1 MRTAMKPK
9 ASAFFEKYGLYLALV
24 ALVVFNGLTNPTFL
38 NPENLRNIVNQ
49 QAAVGLVA
57 VGMTLVV
64 VTGGIDLSVGST
76 VVLAA
81 TLGLFALNGRVA
93 AGVPEAGAVGIALL
107 AALAVGTAAGA
118 FMGVLVAKA
127 RLAPFVATLCGLVA
141 YRSFALAPAKAGE
154 VRSASMEA
162 YPAIGQGGLPWPSL
176 PSGHPLVTW
185 NILAFALA
193 ALLGWTLLERTRL
206 GRNMLAVGGN
216 ETAARLAGIA
226 TDRVKI
232 AAYAITGLLC
242 GLGGFLLGAR
252 MNSVSTAQVGQLYE
266 LDAIAAVA
274 IGGASLAGGY
284 GSVLRTVV
292 GVLVLSVIQNM
303 LVTLNVST
311 YLHGAV
317 KGAIILFAVLLQRGR
332 TDR

>member
-1 MRTAMKPK
+1 MKG
-9 ASAFFEKYGLYLALV
+9 AAAQFLQRNGLYLALV
-24 ALVVFNGLTNPTFL
+24 LLVAYNAATSPTFAT
-38 NPENLRNIVNQ
+38 PENLRNIVNQ

-81 TLGLFALNGRVA
+81 TLGLYALNGRLA
-93 AGVPEAGAVGIALL
+93 AGASEASAVGAALG
-107 AALAVGTAAGA
+107 AALAVGAVAGWI
-118 FMGVLVAKA
+118 MGVLVAKA

-141 YRSFALAPAKAGE
+141 YRSFALAPARAGE
-154 VRSASMEA
+154 VRSSSMAA
-162 YPAIGQGGLPWPSL
+162 YPGIGQGGLPWPSL
-176 PSGHPLVTW
+176 ANGQPLVTW

-193 ALLGWTLLERTRL
+193 AVAGTLLLERTSL

-216 ETAARLAGIA
+216 ETAARLAGVA
-226 TDRVKI
+226 TARTKV
-232 AAYAITGLLC
+232 AAYVITGVLC

-252 MNSVSTAQVGQLYE
+252 MNSVSTSQVGQLYE

-332 TDR
+332 DDR